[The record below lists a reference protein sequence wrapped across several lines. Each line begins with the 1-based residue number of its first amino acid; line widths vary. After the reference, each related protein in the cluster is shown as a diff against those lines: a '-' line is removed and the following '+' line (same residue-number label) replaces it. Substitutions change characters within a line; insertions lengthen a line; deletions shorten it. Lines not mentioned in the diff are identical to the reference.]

1 MTWDLLYLAGA
12 VLLGLL
18 AFKIAL
24 GIIKRIL
31 YVVVAALI
39 YKSGYAHALI
49 AMILGA

>member
-1 MTWDLLYLAGA
+1 MMTWNFLYLVGA

-31 YVVVAALI
+31 YVAVALI
-39 YKSGYAHALI
+39 GA
-49 AMILGA
+49 ILG